1 MVNFK
6 NSGSFE
12 RIVNS
17 STTDSYKYR
26 NFTINKI
33 NSDLFNF
40 DLIKF
45 YNLKSNQK
53 YFAQIENNIVVGN
66 SKEMIENLLSNLSN
80 KSTLINN
87 LDFVQIQNQI
97 PEKSTYLSITNI
109 EKNQKFLIEQI
120 WIVIPRLPLQSE
132 FNNT

>member
-97 PEKSTYLSITNI
+97 PEKKHLFKYN
-109 EKNQKFLIEQI
+109 EH
-120 WIVIPRLPLQSE
+120 
-132 FNNT
+132 